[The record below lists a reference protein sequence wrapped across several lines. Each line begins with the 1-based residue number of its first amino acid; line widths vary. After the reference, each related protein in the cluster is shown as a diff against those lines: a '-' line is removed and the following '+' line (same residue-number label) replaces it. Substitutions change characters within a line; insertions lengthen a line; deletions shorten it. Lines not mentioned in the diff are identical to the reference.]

1 LLTADLVHVRRRG
14 DRLTVVPVAEAERP
28 RARELAATALLLV
41 RAHVG
46 LPRGALLE
54 AWSQVAIAPAENR
67 LARGLFKLALD
78 ACEFEEG
85 AGLDP
90 VELRRAIFTQAAAVR
105 GSGRDFDRAVVLA
118 DIAQARGLDPDAI
131 EEALYSDLPTAHVLR
146 KADLPSPDGLLA
158 QHDLA
163 SHQTVLLRAVK
174 VQARVFSASA
184 GGYRA
189 LFRKLKFHR
198 LLYVVTPLDRVG
210 SRRALPGADHR
221 GRVWEP
227 LGGSHL
233 DSCAGYA
240 IDLDG
245 PMSLFEQTT
254 KYGLNLALALPAIMA
269 CDAWEV
275 RADVRWGKDRRPLR
289 YHLRGGGESSASN
302 NASLPDEVAAL
313 LADLRQQE
321 SPWQVSPSEAIL
333 ALPGLGVCVPDLEFV
348 HRGSGQRVVHEVLG
362 FWSRAAVWKRVEMA
376 EAGLP
381 FPVVFAVSKH
391 LRVSEE
397 VLPADAPAAL
407 YVYARTMGARAV
419 LERVETVAAAARR

>member
-1 LLTADLVHVRRRG
+1 M
-14 DRLTVVPVAEAERP
+14 TVVPLAEAERP

-54 AWSQVAIAPAENR
+54 AWSQVAIAPTENR

-90 VELRRAIFTQAAAVR
+90 VELRREIFTQAAAVR

-118 DIAQARGLDPDAI
+118 DIAQAHGLDVDAI

-163 SHQTVLLRAVK
+163 SHQSILLRAVK

-198 LLYVVTPLDRVG
+198 LLHTITELDRG
-210 SRRALPGADHR
+210 
-221 GRVWEP
+221 
-227 LGGSHL
+227 
-233 DSCAGYA
+233 AGYA

-254 KYGLNLALALPAIMA
+254 KYGLNLALTLPAIMA
-269 CDAWEV
+269 CDTWEV
-275 RADVRWGKDRRPLR
+275 RADVRWGKDRRPVR
-289 YHLRGGGESSASN
+289 YHLRGGRESSASN
-302 NASLPDEVAAL
+302 NAGLPDEVAAL

-348 HRGSGQRVVHEVLG
+348 HRGSGQRVFLEVLG

-397 VLPADAPAAL
+397 VLPADARAAL
-407 YVYARTMGARAV
+407 YVYARAMNARAV
-419 LERVETVAAAARR
+419 LERVEAVAAALARR

>member
-1 LLTADLVHVRRRG
+1 MLTADLVHVRRRG
-14 DRLTVVPVAEAERP
+14 ERLTVVPVAEAERP

-85 AGLDP
+85 AGVDP
-90 VELRRAIFTQAAAVR
+90 VELRRAIFTQATAVR

-118 DIAQARGLDPDAI
+118 DIAQARGLDVDAI

-158 QHDLA
+158 QHDLT

-198 LLYVVTPLDRVG
+198 LLYSITKLDR
-210 SRRALPGADHR
+210 S
-221 GRVWEP
+221 
-227 LGGSHL
+227 
-233 DSCAGYA
+233 AGYA

-269 CDAWEV
+269 CDAWDV
-275 RADVRWGKDRRPLR
+275 RADVRWGKDRRPVR
-289 YHLRGGGESSASN
+289 YHLRGGRESSSSN
-302 NASLPDEVAAL
+302 NANLPDEVAAL

-348 HRGSGQRVVHEVLG
+348 HRGSGQRVFLEVLG

-397 VLPADAPAAL
+397 ILPVDAPAAL
-407 YVYARTMGARAV
+407 YVYARALNARAV
-419 LERVETVAAAARR
+419 LERVTAVAVAAARR